1 MFGVSRHP
9 ARPALLGVWGDVI
22 VHLYSLLREGL
33 LIRKEESRLRRYE
46 TIFILRPDLG
56 DTQITEITKRLEGIL
71 TSSGAE
77 IIENDVW
84 GQRELAYDIKAQRRG
99 HYTKL
104 DYAASPAAVNELE
117 RNLKLL
123 EGVLRF
129 LSVLVAEETDV
140 AAARAEVEARHRRAA
155 EARAAAEARV
165 AAREQAAA
173 AEEEAR
179 TAAREAEGE
188 AEPEG
193 EKRED

>member
-1 MFGVSRHP
+1 
-9 ARPALLGVWGDVI
+9 
-22 VHLYSLLREGL
+22 
-33 LIRKEESRLRRYE
+33 LRRYE

-71 TSSGAE
+71 TSSGGE
-77 IIENDVW
+77 IIESDVW

-99 HYTKL
+99 HYTRL

-123 EGVLRF
+123 DGVLRF
-129 LSVLVAEETDV
+129 LSVLVDEETDV

-179 TAAREAEGE
+179 AAAREAEGK

-193 EKRED
+193 ENREN